1 MLHPS
6 SWCTQ
11 NKQFLWN
18 AYQLLTDQHNVIAQ
32 KNWLFVSTAVR
43 MSDANILQIFGT
55 ATNTFSELQTQN
67 LLVFNNKIL
76 GAFAKIA
83 KSYY

>member
-1 MLHPS
+1 
-6 SWCTQ
+6 
-11 NKQFLWN
+11 
-18 AYQLLTDQHNVIAQ
+18 
-32 KNWLFVSTAVR
+32 
-43 MSDANILQIFGT
+43 MSDVDILHIFGT